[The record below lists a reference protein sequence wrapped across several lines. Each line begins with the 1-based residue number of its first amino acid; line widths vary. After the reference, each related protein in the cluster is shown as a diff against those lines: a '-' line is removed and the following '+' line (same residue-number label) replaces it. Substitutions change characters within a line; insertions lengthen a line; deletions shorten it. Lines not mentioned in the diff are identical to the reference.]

1 VEIILIKIISVMNNI
16 KDTILNA
23 SLKYYLQYGIRNMSN
38 DKLAA
43 RLGISTKTFYKYFK
57 SKQKLLEEATQL
69 FHSQQYRMLENLPA
83 ETNAACLLFDLW
95 RGGVEI
101 EYKVN
106 KAFFDDLHYYYPQV
120 AKKVESS
127 ISKKFTTQFLKII
140 RRGIDDGD
148 FRSEIIPEVAL
159 EGILVFYSSLVRT
172 EHFKRFRLSSSQ
184 AFHNTLAIYIRGLC
198 TKEGLQ
204 SLDDHLARKI

>member
-1 VEIILIKIISVMNNI
+1 MV
-16 KDTILNA
+16 DTKSTLLN
-23 SLKYYLQYGIRNMSN
+23 SSLQYFLKHGIRSMSN

-43 RLGISTKTFYKYFK
+43 LLGISTKTVYKYFK
-57 SKQKLLEEATQL
+57 NKEQLLEEATHL
-69 FHSQQYRMLENLPA
+69 FHTQQYRMLESLPA
-83 ETNAACLLFDLW
+83 EANAACLLFDLW

-106 KAFFDDLHYYYPQV
+106 KAFFDDLHYYYPRV

-140 RRGIDDGD
+140 RRGIDEGE

-172 EHFKRFRLSSSQ
+172 EHFKKFRLSSSQ
-184 AFHNTLAIYIRGLC
+184 AFDNTLALYIRGLC
-198 TKEGLQ
+198 TKKGLQ
-204 SLDDHLARKI
+204 ALDDYLARKI